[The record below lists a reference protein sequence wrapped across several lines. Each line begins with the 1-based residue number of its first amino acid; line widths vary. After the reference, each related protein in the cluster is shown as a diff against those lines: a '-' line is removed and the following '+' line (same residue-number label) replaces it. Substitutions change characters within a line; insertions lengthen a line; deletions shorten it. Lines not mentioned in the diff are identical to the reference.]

1 MKAVL
6 IIGTALLLSACAQT
20 SVVQMASKERA
31 GFDTV
36 QAWASRAVG
45 ASPEWAL
52 SAGEIEALDRR
63 VHGLVHK
70 KTINADT
77 AVQVAIMNN
86 RGLQASFADLGLSST
101 DLWEVAMGPIPSV
114 SVSVSGLAGD
124 VTRALEALVMKSVLD
139 AANQRPR
146 TEIAQIRF
154 QQAQLEALSETIA
167 LALETR
173 RAWIEAVGA
182 FEKAALIAEAQNTA
196 DSASEL
202 ASQLGRTG
210 FMSKADQAREHAL
223 TAVLAAERSEARL
236 EAQLAKERLIRLM
249 GLFGSPTEVFVPDA
263 LPSLPSRPR
272 ASADI
277 ERLALANRVDLA
289 VGKLELEAL
298 AREYR
303 LTGKTRMISDVSLA
317 AGLEAEGSNGSTEIN
332 PALSVDFEI
341 PLYDTGRLSSKRGQM
356 NYLRAANSVAQQAI
370 NARAE
375 ARMAYKSVTGR
386 HAVAR
391 HWRDVV
397 LPLRRTIDEE
407 SLKSYSGMITS
418 TFELLEDARDGLEA
432 QIGAAEAK
440 RDYWLAETEVTAAI
454 WGGTAGAGA
463 GGNEEDKE

>member
-36 QAWASRAVG
+36 QAGASRAVG

-139 AANQRPR
+139 AANQRPQ

-167 LALETR
+167 LAIETR

-236 EAQLAKERLIRLM
+236 EAQLAKERLIKLM

-317 AGLEAEGSNGSTEIN
+317 AGLEAEGINGSTEVN

>member
-36 QAWASRAVG
+36 QAGASRAVG

-167 LALETR
+167 LAIETR

-317 AGLEAEGSNGSTEIN
+317 AGLEAEGINGSTEVN

>member
-36 QAWASRAVG
+36 QAGASRAVG

-101 DLWEVAMGPIPSV
+101 DLWEVAMGSIPSV

-236 EAQLAKERLIRLM
+236 EAQLAKERLIKLM

>member
-1 MKAVL
+1 MKAVV

-36 QAWASRAVG
+36 QAGASRAVG

-167 LALETR
+167 LAIETR

-223 TAVLAAERSEARL
+223 TAVLAVERSEARL

-249 GLFGSPTEVFVPDA
+249 GLFGSPIEVFVPDA
-263 LPSLPSRPR
+263 LPSLPSQPR

-289 VGKLELEAL
+289 VGKLELEAV

-303 LTGKTRMISDVSLA
+303 LTGKTRMISDIALA
-317 AGLEAEGSNGSTEIN
+317 AGLEAEGSDGRTEVN
-332 PALSVDFEI
+332 PALEIDFEI

-454 WGGTAGAGA
+454 WGGAAGAGA

>member
-36 QAWASRAVG
+36 QAGASRAVG

-124 VTRALEALVMKSVLD
+124 VTLALEALVMKSVLD
-139 AANQRPR
+139 AANRRPQ

-167 LALETR
+167 LAIETR

-236 EAQLAKERLIRLM
+236 EAQLAKERLIKLM
-249 GLFGSPTEVFVPDA
+249 GLFGSPTEIFVPDA

-317 AGLEAEGSNGSTEIN
+317 AGLEAEGINGSTEVN

>member
-36 QAWASRAVG
+36 QAGASRAVG

-139 AANQRPR
+139 AANQRPQ

-167 LALETR
+167 LAIETR

-236 EAQLAKERLIRLM
+236 EAQLAKERLIKLM

-289 VGKLELEAL
+289 VGKLELEAV

-317 AGLEAEGSNGSTEIN
+317 AGLEAEGINGSTEVN

>member
-36 QAWASRAVG
+36 QAGASRAVG

-139 AANQRPR
+139 ATNQRPR

-167 LALETR
+167 LAIETR

-210 FMSKADQAREHAL
+210 FMGKADQAREHAL

-249 GLFGSPTEVFVPDA
+249 GLFGSPTELFVPDA

-289 VGKLELEAL
+289 VGKLELEAV

-317 AGLEAEGSNGSTEIN
+317 AGLEAEGSNGSTEVN

-375 ARMAYKSVTGR
+375 ARMAYKSVIGR

>member
-36 QAWASRAVG
+36 QAGASRAVG

-236 EAQLAKERLIRLM
+236 EAQLAKERLIKLM

-277 ERLALANRVDLA
+277 ERLALENRVDLA

>member
-36 QAWASRAVG
+36 QAGASRAVG

-236 EAQLAKERLIRLM
+236 EAQLAKERLIKLM

-317 AGLEAEGSNGSTEIN
+317 AGLEAEGINGSTEVN

>member
-36 QAWASRAVG
+36 QAGASRAVG

-167 LALETR
+167 LAIETR

-236 EAQLAKERLIRLM
+236 EAQLAKERLIKLM

-317 AGLEAEGSNGSTEIN
+317 AGLEAEGSNGSTEVN

-463 GGNEEDKE
+463 GGNEEDME

>member
-36 QAWASRAVG
+36 QAGASRAVG

-139 AANQRPR
+139 AANQRPQ

-167 LALETR
+167 LAIETR

-317 AGLEAEGSNGSTEIN
+317 AGLEAEGSNGSTEVN

>member
-1 MKAVL
+1 MTLKAEA
-6 IIGTALLLSACAQT
+6 TDES
-20 SVVQMASKERA
+20 
-31 GFDTV
+31 GFDYRHS
-36 QAWASRAVG
+36 ASAVGLRANLSRSDGEQGTGG

-236 EAQLAKERLIRLM
+236 EAQLAKERLIKLM

-277 ERLALANRVDLA
+277 ERLALENRVDLA

>member
-36 QAWASRAVG
+36 QAGASRAVG

-167 LALETR
+167 LAIETR

-236 EAQLAKERLIRLM
+236 EAQLAKERLIKLM

-317 AGLEAEGSNGSTEIN
+317 AGLEAEGSNGSTEVN

>member
-36 QAWASRAVG
+36 QAGASRAVG

>member
-36 QAWASRAVG
+36 QAGASRAVG

-167 LALETR
+167 LAIETR

-236 EAQLAKERLIRLM
+236 EAQLAKERLIKLM

-317 AGLEAEGSNGSTEIN
+317 AGLEAEGINGSTEVN

>member
-1 MKAVL
+1 MKAVV

-20 SVVQMASKERA
+20 SIVQMASKERA

-36 QAWASRAVG
+36 QAGASRAVG

-167 LALETR
+167 LAIETR

-249 GLFGSPTEVFVPDA
+249 GLFGSPTEVSVPDA

-289 VGKLELEAL
+289 VGKLELEAV

-303 LTGKTRMISDVSLA
+303 LTGKTRMISDISLA
-317 AGLEAEGSNGSTEIN
+317 AGLEAEGSDGSTEVN
-332 PALSVDFEI
+332 PALEVDFEI

-356 NYLRAANSVAQQAI
+356 NYLRAANSLAQRAI
-370 NARAE
+370 DARAE

-454 WGGTAGAGA
+454 WGGAGGAGA
-463 GGNEEDKE
+463 SGNEEDKE

>member
-36 QAWASRAVG
+36 QAGASRAVG

-236 EAQLAKERLIRLM
+236 EAQLAKERLIKLM

>member
-36 QAWASRAVG
+36 QAGASRAVG

-167 LALETR
+167 LAIETR

-236 EAQLAKERLIRLM
+236 EAQLAKERLIKLM

-289 VGKLELEAL
+289 VGKLELEAV

-317 AGLEAEGSNGSTEIN
+317 AGLEAEGSNGSTEVN

>member
-1 MKAVL
+1 MKAVV

-36 QAWASRAVG
+36 QAGASRAVG

-139 AANQRPR
+139 AANQ
-146 TEIAQIRF
+146 IRF

-167 LALETR
+167 LAIETR

-210 FMSKADQAREHAL
+210 FMSKADQAR
-223 TAVLAAERSEARL
+223 
-236 EAQLAKERLIRLM
+236 
-249 GLFGSPTEVFVPDA
+249 
-263 LPSLPSRPR
+263 
-272 ASADI
+272 
-277 ERLALANRVDLA
+277 
-289 VGKLELEAL
+289 
-298 AREYR
+298 
-303 LTGKTRMISDVSLA
+303 
-317 AGLEAEGSNGSTEIN
+317 
-332 PALSVDFEI
+332 
-341 PLYDTGRLSSKRGQM
+341 
-356 NYLRAANSVAQQAI
+356 
-370 NARAE
+370 
-375 ARMAYKSVTGR
+375 
-386 HAVAR
+386 
-391 HWRDVV
+391 
-397 LPLRRTIDEE
+397 
-407 SLKSYSGMITS
+407 
-418 TFELLEDARDGLEA
+418 
-432 QIGAAEAK
+432 
-440 RDYWLAETEVTAAI
+440 
-454 WGGTAGAGA
+454 
-463 GGNEEDKE
+463 

>member
-36 QAWASRAVG
+36 QAGASRAVG

-124 VTRALEALVMKSVLD
+124 VTLALEALVMKSVLD
-139 AANQRPR
+139 AANRRPQ

-167 LALETR
+167 LAIETR

-236 EAQLAKERLIRLM
+236 EAQLAKERLIKLM

-317 AGLEAEGSNGSTEIN
+317 AGLEAEGINGSTEVN